1 MKKKISA
8 FLVSMLL
15 LGSIGGNVVGKA
27 CVLAEGEAK
36 DRTDIIYLEPLPLFF
51 K

>member
-1 MKKKISA
+1 MEKCGADI
-8 FLVSMLL
+8 
-15 LGSIGGNVVGKA
+15 VGKA

-36 DRTDIIYLEPLPLFF
+36 DRDDIIYLEPLPLFY